1 MDLSALAQVGT
12 MVLAALA
19 IVWHQQRS
27 NDKLRDDMS
36 AQITGVR
43 DELRGEITGV
53 RDELRDELRGEI
65 GGVRDELTGVR
76 DELRDELRGE
86 IGGVRGEIIG
96 VRDELRDELRGEIG
110 GVRDELT
117 GVRDELGTV
126 RSIVVENGQRLARI
140 EGYLG
145 IGMPSE
151 AATAAAGARVAQQ
164 AKLPSTEEAS
174 EAP

>member
-27 NDKLRDDMS
+27 SDKLRDDMS

-43 DELRGEITGV
+43 DELRGEI
-53 RDELRDELRGEI
+53 
-65 GGVRDELTGVR
+65 
-76 DELRDELRGE
+76 
-86 IGGVRGEIIG
+86 GGVRGDISG
-96 VRDELRDELRGEIG
+96 VRG
-110 GVRDELT
+110 
-117 GVRDELGTV
+117 ELGTV

-140 EGYLG
+140 EDFFG
-145 IGMPSE
+145 IGMPAE
-151 AATAAAGARVAQQ
+151 TAPLAVGARVAQQ

-174 EAP
+174 DAP

>member
-1 MDLSALAQVGT
+1 MELSALAQVGT

-27 NDKLRDDMS
+27 SDKLRDDMS
-36 AQITGVR
+36 AQITGIR
-43 DELRGEITGV
+43 DELRGE
-53 RDELRDELRGEI
+53 L
-65 GGVRDELTGVR
+65 
-76 DELRDELRGE
+76 
-86 IGGVRGEIIG
+86 GGVRGEISG
-96 VRDELRDELRGEIG
+96 VRG
-110 GVRDELT
+110 
-117 GVRDELGTV
+117 ELGTV

-151 AATAAAGARVAQQ
+151 AATAAAGVRVAQQ